1 MGSLNQESR
10 GLLDNGRED
19 HPNIMETHQR
29 VGHDK
34 SVQGALYRIPGALEP
49 AFGGLPPQESH
60 NALYQP
66 ESCQEQLLAPRQR
79 KVISSKVSTKLK
91 IKRGPFCEVGCDI
104 DLKDW

>member
-19 HPNIMETHQR
+19 HPNITETHRRAGQ
-29 VGHDK
+29 DK

-49 AFGGLPPQESH
+49 AFRGLPPQGLTSESH

-66 ESCQEQLLAPRQR
+66 EKCQEQLLAPRQR

-91 IKRGPFCEVGCDI
+91 IKRGPFCEI
-104 DLKDW
+104 RWI